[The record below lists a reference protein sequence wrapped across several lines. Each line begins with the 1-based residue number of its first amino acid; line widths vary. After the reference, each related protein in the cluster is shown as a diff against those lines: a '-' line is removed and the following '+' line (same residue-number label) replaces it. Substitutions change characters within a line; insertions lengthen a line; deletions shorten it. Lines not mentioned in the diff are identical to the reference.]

1 MKMDLMI
8 LRSREGPGRVFKDV
22 QLQRAKEFFFY
33 FFFFFRNCFQ
43 ESSSYPKFTVK
54 DFNLKTWYG
63 ITYMRNL
70 KRNETNELTKQKE
83 T

>member
-1 MKMDLMI
+1 MKVLGGFLKMC
-8 LRSREGPGRVFKDV
+8 SFRE
-22 QLQRAKEFFFY
+22 QRNSSFI
-33 FFFFFRNCFQ
+33 FFFFRNCFQ